1 MVAQQF
7 EQAADYT
14 DRPVDEERAESRRN
28 AVIKFQDR
36 IFVPLTV
43 VPTLLASLLVFG
55 IPLVFSFMLSFQG
68 WSIDSALFSGRFVG
82 FANYQDLFTDP
93 LFRSS
98 LMLTI
103 GYTAVT
109 VTAELLLGLAVA
121 LLLNC
126 RVPFIRFFRTALI
139 IPMMITPIVAALT
152 WKLLLDPNYGLI
164 NVILGTKTVWLGDPG
179 LALIAVAMVNIWQ
192 NAPFVAILLL
202 AGLQSLPHEPVEAA
216 AVDGANPWQT
226 FRHVTLPLLAPYIVV
241 AVLLRTI
248 FEFRS
253 FENIWVMTGGGPANA
268 TKLLSV
274 YTFEAS
280 FLSFD
285 LTLASAAS
293 WVMLFI
299 VLIFCVLFIMATKR
313 KEIA

>member
-7 EQAADYT
+7 EPAGSYAGII
-14 DRPVDEERAESRRN
+14 DEDVTSERRN
-28 AVIKFQDR
+28 AWIKFQDR
-36 IFVPLTV
+36 IFVLLTI
-43 VPTLLASLLVFG
+43 VPTIVASLLVFG
-55 IPLVFSFMLSFQG
+55 IPLAFSLLLSFQG
-68 WSIDSALFSGRFVG
+68 WTIDSGLFAGRFVG

-98 LMLTI
+98 LALTI
-103 GYTAVT
+103 GYTMAT
-109 VTAELLLGLAVA
+109 VTSELLLGLGIA
-121 LLLNC
+121 LLLNS
-126 RVPFIRFFRTALI
+126 RVPFVRIFRTALI

-152 WKLLLDPNYGLI
+152 WKLLLDPSYGLV
-164 NVILGTKTVWLGDPG
+164 NAILGTRTVWLGDPD
-179 LALIAVAMVNIWQ
+179 LALIAVGVVNIWQ
-192 NAPFVAILLL
+192 NTPFVAILLL
-202 AGLQSLPHEPVEAA
+202 AGLQSLPAEPVEAA
-216 AVDGANPWQT
+216 AVDGANSWQT
-226 FRHVTLPLLAPYIVV
+226 FRHVTLPLLMPYVVV

-285 LTLASAAS
+285 LTLAAASS

-299 VLIFCVLFIMATKR
+299 VLIFCVFFILATKR
-313 KEIA
+313 KEIQ